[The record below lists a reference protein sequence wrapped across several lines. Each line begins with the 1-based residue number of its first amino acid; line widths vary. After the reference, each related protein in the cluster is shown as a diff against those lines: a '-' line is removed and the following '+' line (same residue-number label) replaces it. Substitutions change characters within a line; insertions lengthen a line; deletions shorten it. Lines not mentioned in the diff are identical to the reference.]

1 MEDDQDISN
10 MIATY
15 LRNEQYQVIQIENGR
30 EALALLESHIVDHID
45 LFLLD
50 IMSPD
55 IDGIELCLMLP
66 FVITL
71 LEKVEGSILVIIY
84 HEVIHINTLITILC
98 YADILVCSY
107 YLFYRSK
114 GS

>member
-10 MIATY
+10 MIVTY

-30 EALALLESHIVDHID
+30 EVLALLESHIVDHID

-50 IMSPD
+50 IMLPD

-71 LEKVEGSILVIIY
+71 PEKVEGSILVII
-84 HEVIHINTLITILC
+84 
-98 YADILVCSY
+98 
-107 YLFYRSK
+107 
-114 GS
+114 